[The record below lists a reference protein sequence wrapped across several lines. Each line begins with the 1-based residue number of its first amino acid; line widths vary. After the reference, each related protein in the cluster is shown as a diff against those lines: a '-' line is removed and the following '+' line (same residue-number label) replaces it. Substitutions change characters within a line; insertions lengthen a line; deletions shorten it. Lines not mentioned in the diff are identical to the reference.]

1 MNGLP
6 FELEL
11 KAVQSFVS
19 VLFQSAKV
27 TLPLEATVPVGAPC
41 F

>member
-11 KAVQSFVS
+11 KAVQSFVGA
-19 VLFQSAKV
+19 LFQSAKV
-27 TLPLEATVPVGAPC
+27 TLPLEATVLVGAPC